1 MKTLSKRRT
10 RYEIYADLLDIV
22 ARRGYCRVTRAS
34 YGANLPVDRAK
45 KSLGFLASR
54 GFLKEEDRDDSKIYK
69 ITKRGLEYLE
79 SFKQMK
85 RLFAALDK
93 KMPSSE
99 KTEHLP
105 LIQARLLLGKRE
117 VKVGE
122 EIGVEIELHNAGN
135 SAVLLVGL
143 EGIILGGFELVSKPS
158 FTSVKDTTI
167 YLNRKELTPSRTEQI
182 RFTMRPSI
190 DGVFE
195 LKPRIVYIDDSG
207 HQGFSEIETVK
218 MNILTAEVAGRIS
231 TGFKDLDN
239 LLLGGI
245 PKEYAIIL
253 TSISCDEKNLL
264 IRRFLEEGMSNEQIT
279 FYVTTELM
287 EAKNLAE
294 EHKTS
299 FYLFIC
305 NPQAEAI
312 IESSPNVSI
321 LKGVENLTDINI
333 ALTSTFRKLEGVTK
347 SPKRACINIISDVLL
362 QHRAVQTRR
371 WLTGLL
377 PELKSKNFTT
387 LMVMNPQMHSPEEVQ
402 AILGLFEGEMNIYE
416 RESEREMRKYLR
428 IKKMFNQR
436 YVENEMLLRKERLQD

>member
-1 MKTLSKRRT
+1 MSKRRT

-54 GFLKEEDRDDSKIYK
+54 GFLKEEDRGDSKIYK

-93 KMPSSE
+93 GIPFSE
-99 KTEHLP
+99 KIEHLP

-122 EIGVEIELHNAGN
+122 EIGVEIELRNTGN
-135 SAVLLVGL
+135 SAVLLVGI
-143 EGIILGGFELVSKPS
+143 EGVILRGFELVSKPS
-158 FTSVKDTTI
+158 FTSVKDATI
-167 YLNRKELTPSRTEQI
+167 YLNRKELAPSRTEQI

-195 LKPRIVYIDDSG
+195 LKPRIVYIDDGG
-207 HQGFSEIETVK
+207 HQSFSEIETVK
-218 MNILTAEVAGRIS
+218 MHILAAEVVGRIS

-253 TSISCDEKNLL
+253 TSTSCDEKNLL
-264 IRRFLEEGMSNEQIT
+264 IRKFLEEGMSNEQIT

-312 IESSPNVSI
+312 IESSPNVSK

-333 ALTSTFRKLEGVTK
+333 ALTSTFRELDGATK
-347 SPKRACINIISDVLL
+347 DPKRACIEIISDVLL

-371 WLTGLL
+371 WLTALL
-377 PELKSKNFTT
+377 AELKSKNFTT

-416 RESEREMRKYLR
+416 REDERGTRKYLR
-428 IKKMFNQR
+428 IKKMYNQR
-436 YVENEMLLRKERLQD
+436 YLENEMLLRKERLQD

>member
-1 MKTLSKRRT
+1 M
-10 RYEIYADLLDIV
+10 
-22 ARRGYCRVTRAS
+22 TRAS

-54 GFLKEEDRDDSKIYK
+54 GFLKEEDRGDSKIYK

-93 KMPSSE
+93 RVPFSE
-99 KTEHLP
+99 EIEHLP

-117 VKVGE
+117 VEVGE
-122 EIGVEIELHNAGN
+122 EIGVEIELRNTGN
-135 SAVLLVGL
+135 SAVLLVGI
-143 EGIILGGFELVSKPS
+143 EGVILRGFELVSKPS
-158 FTSVKDTTI
+158 FTSVKDATI

-195 LKPRIVYIDDSG
+195 LKPRIVYIDDGG
-207 HQGFSEIETVK
+207 HQSFFEIETVK
-218 MNILTAEVAGRIS
+218 VHILAAEVVGRIS

-253 TSISCDEKNLL
+253 TSTSCDEKNLL
-264 IRRFLEEGMSNEQIT
+264 IRKFLEEGMSNEQIT

-294 EHKTS
+294 EHKTN

-312 IESSPNVSI
+312 IESSPNVSK

-333 ALTSTFRKLEGVTK
+333 ALTSTFRELEGATK
-347 SPKRACINIISDVLL
+347 GPKRACIEIISDVLL

-371 WLTGLL
+371 WLTALL

-387 LMVMNPQMHSPEEVQ
+387 LMVMNPQMHSSEEVQ

-416 RESEREMRKYLR
+416 REDERGMRKYLR
-428 IKKMFNQR
+428 IKKMYNQR
-436 YVENEMLLRKERLQD
+436 YLENDMLLRKERLQD

>member
-1 MKTLSKRRT
+1 
-10 RYEIYADLLDIV
+10 
-22 ARRGYCRVTRAS
+22 
-34 YGANLPVDRAK
+34 
-45 KSLGFLASR
+45 LASR
-54 GFLKEEDRDDSKIYK
+54 GFLKEEDRDDSRIYK

-93 KMPSSE
+93 KMSSSE

-167 YLNRKELTPSRTEQI
+167 YLNRKELTPSKTEQI

-195 LKPRIVYIDDSG
+195 LKPRIVYIDDNG

-279 FYVTTELM
+279 FYVTTELI

-387 LMVMNPQMHSPEEVQ
+387 LMVMNPQMHSSEEVQ

-416 RESEREMRKYLR
+416 REGEREMRKYLR

>member
-54 GFLKEEDRDDSKIYK
+54 GFLKEEDRGDSKIYK

-93 KMPSSE
+93 RMPSSE
-99 KTEHLP
+99 EAEHLS

-122 EIGVEIELHNAGN
+122 EIGVEIELHNAGS

-158 FTSVKDTTI
+158 FTSVKDATI
-167 YLNRKELTPSRTEQI
+167 YLNRKLLMPSRTEQM
-182 RFTMRPSI
+182 RFTMKPSVN
-190 DGVFE
+190 GVFE
-195 LKPRIVYIDDSG
+195 FKPRIVYIDDSG
-207 HQGFSEIETVK
+207 HQSFSEIETVK

-253 TSISCDEKNLL
+253 TSTSCDEKNLL

-279 FYVTTELM
+279 FYVTPELM

-387 LMVMNPQMHSPEEVQ
+387 LMVMNPQMHSPNEVQ

-416 RESEREMRKYLR
+416 REGEREMRKYLR